1 MEQASDGSCAVY
13 DASFIQLI
21 ARPETFNGK
30 RIQVVG
36 FVNLEFEG
44 NALYL
49 SEELQRHGNTRDA
62 VWLDISD
69 IARAPTFR
77 RGYAYVQGTFTAGPG
92 GHFGMFAGTLSKIQR
107 LDPRD

>member
-1 MEQASDGSCAVY
+1 MY

-21 ARPETFNGK
+21 ARPEIYNGK

-49 SEELQRHGNTRDA
+49 SEELQRHGSEREA
-62 VWLDISD
+62 VWLDISTMPHP
-69 IARAPTFR
+69 PTFR
-77 RGYAYVQGTFTAGPG
+77 RGYAYVKGAFTAGPG
-92 GHFGMFAGTLSKIQR
+92 GHFGMFAGTLSNIER